1 MAEEQPIEETATPVA
16 EAPKGP
22 ANTGLNLEDLKVV
35 CGAIEIGANRGAYR
49 PNEFKVIG
57 EVWERVT
64 GFIKATEPQVAAQKE
79 ATTDNIGEG
88 VNVEPVN
95 AEPVAEVT
103 DENGS

>member
-1 MAEEQPIEETATPVA
+1 MTEEANQTA
-16 EAPKGP
+16 EAPAEAP
-22 ANTGLNLEDLKVV
+22 AGSAVPKTGLNLEDLKVV

-64 GFIKATEPQVAAQKE
+64 AFIKATEPKVAEAEAKAQE
-79 ATTDNIGEG
+79 GE

-103 DENGS
+103 EDNTGS

>member
-1 MAEEQPIEETATPVA
+1 MAEEANQ
-16 EAPKGP
+16 EAPPVK
-22 ANTGLNLEDLKVV
+22 TGLNLEDLKVV

-64 GFIKATEPQVAAQKE
+64 AFIKATEPKVEEAAAQ
-79 ATTDNIGEG
+79 AQPPAEG

-95 AEPVAEVT
+95 AEPVAEEVT
-103 DENGS
+103 DQDNTGS

>member
-1 MAEEQPIEETATPVA
+1 MTEEANQAA
-16 EAPKGP
+16 EAPEGAP
-22 ANTGLNLEDLKVV
+22 AKTGLNLEDLKVV

-64 GFIKATEPQVAAQKE
+64 AFIKATEPKVEEANQAAQ
-79 ATTDNIGEG
+79 AQAEG

-103 DENGS
+103 EDNTGS

>member
-1 MAEEQPIEETATPVA
+1 MADE
-16 EAPKGP
+16 
-22 ANTGLNLEDLKVV
+22 ANTEEVVAPPTEDTAPPAPVGLNLEDLKVV

-64 GFIKATEPQVAAQKE
+64 AFIKATEPMVAKANGE
-79 ATTDNIGEG
+79 APQADG

-95 AEPVAEVT
+95 AEPVVT
-103 DENGS
+103 EDSATQG